1 NKIKCENLKGSTLEC
16 NEGFMQIYQIK

>member
-1 NKIKCENLKGSTLEC
+1 ENLKGSTLEC